1 MGDGDG
7 EGAFEFRE
15 AGDDEV
21 AGVFLNFAVGFAVEE
36 VAGVGVGGGEG
47 GRFGAEEVGAG

>member
-47 GRFGAEEVGAG
+47 GGFGAEEVGAG